1 MNKFL
6 SGLLISFLLIFN
18 LPISNATKPT
28 NSIDLKS
35 QTKLW
40 LTDRANITFTIAE
53 TSGNQI
59 SNAEVAISTDA
70 LLGRSA
76 IRQVIKKP
84 NTIDYRSIFETATI
98 EQNENEYSFTMP
110 GSKWQ
115 FNGAGTYALRITVY
129 VRGEAQKVTSFI
141 SFLPKSVTIN
151 KLRVST
157 VLPLIVDSGLTP
169 NDSILNDDTANLFLD
184 GAGINSVLS
193 VGRTIK
199 NATWVLDS
207 DTLRL
212 AQSIATGNVIAS
224 PEIHDANEDQISG
237 AENWLAKVIT
247 TVNSQNAF
255 VAPTGNV
262 DSVALNSENYKRIA
276 ALSLSDTQYVTDY
289 FAGLEFRKITIAP
302 DGDYPNSGFEW
313 LKSNQ
318 IKTNLLNSEAYPA
331 QDSTYTPNGVV
342 RDGVGNKSPVID
354 QYASGL
360 FSDAIGS
367 DINSGM
373 YQAAFAGDL
382 LITALEQPGVKRFL
396 VIKPEINQT
405 DITDAKFKFSST
417 ALKAPWLAQVK
428 LSKFQDFKVGNRNR
442 NATENKLNQSTK
454 DLIKSA
460 RTTKSNLASLISGA
474 IEEKQLDFAILRAAN
489 EVAVKSTQESLNVET
504 TKFLDQLNDAVRIM
518 SAGSVIFPNENAK
531 VPITVR
537 NDLSVPIEIHIETV
551 GLPSVRV
558 IPDSVED
565 LEIAP
570 GRRKS
575 IEIPTRLI
583 GTDTA
588 YLQLQI
594 TDSNGKHIG
603 RPILIQLSSSAYAQ
617 AAAWVIGAAFA
628 LLLIFAIRN
637 TLKRI
642 RASRGNSRE
651 NTEL

>member
-18 LPISNATKPT
+18 LPISNAAKPT
-28 NSIDLKS
+28 NTIDLKS

-59 SNAEVAISTDA
+59 SNAEVAISTEA

-84 NTIDYRSIFETATI
+84 NTVDYRSIFETATI

-157 VLPLIVDSGLTP
+157 VLPLIVNSGLTP

-193 VGRTIK
+193 VGRKIK
-199 NATWVLDS
+199 NVTWVLDS

-212 AQSIATGNVIAS
+212 AQSIATRNVIAS
-224 PEIHDANEDQISG
+224 PEIHNATEEQISG

-262 DSVALNSENYKRIA
+262 DSVALNNENYKRIA

-289 FAGLEFRKITIAP
+289 FAGLEFKKITIAP

-354 QYASGL
+354 RYASGL

-396 VIKPEINQT
+396 VIKPDINQT
-405 DITDAKFKFSST
+405 
-417 ALKAPWLAQVK
+417 
-428 LSKFQDFKVGNRNR
+428 
-442 NATENKLNQSTK
+442 
-454 DLIKSA
+454 
-460 RTTKSNLASLISGA
+460 
-474 IEEKQLDFAILRAAN
+474 
-489 EVAVKSTQESLNVET
+489 
-504 TKFLDQLNDAVRIM
+504 
-518 SAGSVIFPNENAK
+518 
-531 VPITVR
+531 
-537 NDLSVPIEIHIETV
+537 
-551 GLPSVRV
+551 
-558 IPDSVED
+558 
-565 LEIAP
+565 
-570 GRRKS
+570 
-575 IEIPTRLI
+575 
-583 GTDTA
+583 
-588 YLQLQI
+588 
-594 TDSNGKHIG
+594 
-603 RPILIQLSSSAYAQ
+603 
-617 AAAWVIGAAFA
+617 
-628 LLLIFAIRN
+628 
-637 TLKRI
+637 
-642 RASRGNSRE
+642 
-651 NTEL
+651 

>member
-18 LPISNATKPT
+18 LPISNAAKPT
-28 NSIDLKS
+28 NTIDLKS

-84 NTIDYRSIFETATI
+84 NTVDYRSIFETATI

-115 FNGAGTYALRITVY
+115 FNGAGTYALRITLY

-157 VLPLIVDSGLTP
+157 VLPLIVNSGLTP

-193 VGRTIK
+193 VGRKIK
-199 NATWVLDS
+199 NVTWVLDS

-212 AQSIATGNVIAS
+212 AQSIATSNVIAS
-224 PEIHDANEDQISG
+224 PEIHNATEDQISG

-262 DSVALNSENYKRIA
+262 DSVALNNENYKRIA

-289 FAGLEFRKITIAP
+289 FAGLEFKKITIAP

-354 QYASGL
+354 RYASGL

-396 VIKPEINQT
+396 VIKPDINQT
-405 DITDAKFKFSST
+405 DITDAKFKFAST

-428 LSKFQDFKVGNRNR
+428 LSKFQDFNVGNRNR
-442 NATENKLNQSTK
+442 NATENKLNRSTK

-489 EVAVKSTQESLNVET
+489 EVADTSTKESLNVET

-603 RPILIQLSSSAYAQ
+603 QPILIQLSSSAYAQ

-628 LLLIFAIRN
+628 LLLVFAIRN

>member
-18 LPISNATKPT
+18 LPISNAAKPT
-28 NSIDLKS
+28 NTIDLKS

-84 NTIDYRSIFETATI
+84 NTVDYRSIFETATI

-157 VLPLIVDSGLTP
+157 VLPLIVNSGLTP

-193 VGRTIK
+193 VGRKIK
-199 NATWVLDS
+199 NVTWVLDS

-212 AQSIATGNVIAS
+212 AQSIATSNVIAS
-224 PEIHDANEDQISG
+224 PEIHNATEDQISG

-262 DSVALNSENYKRIA
+262 DSVALNNENYKRIA

-289 FAGLEFRKITIAP
+289 FAGLEFKKITIAP

-354 QYASGL
+354 RYASGL

-396 VIKPEINQT
+396 VIKPDINQT
-405 DITDAKFKFSST
+405 DITDAKFKFAST

-428 LSKFQDFKVGNRNR
+428 LSKFQDFNVGNRNR

-489 EVAVKSTQESLNVET
+489 EVADTSTKESLNVET

-603 RPILIQLSSSAYAQ
+603 QPILIQLSSSAYAQ

-628 LLLIFAIRN
+628 LLLVFAIRN

>member
-18 LPISNATKPT
+18 LPISNAAKPNNT
-28 NSIDLKS
+28 IDLKS

-84 NTIDYRSIFETATI
+84 NTVNYRSIFETATI

-157 VLPLIVDSGLTP
+157 VLPLIVNSGLTP
-169 NDSILNDDTANLFLD
+169 NDSTLNDDTANLFLD

-193 VGRTIK
+193 VGRKIK

-212 AQSIATGNVIAS
+212 AQSIATSNVIAS
-224 PEIHDANEDQISG
+224 PEIHNATEEQISG

-262 DSVALNSENYKRIA
+262 DSVALNNENYKRIA

-289 FAGLEFRKITIAP
+289 FAGLEFKKITIAP

-354 QYASGL
+354 RYASGL

-396 VIKPEINQT
+396 VIKPDINQT
-405 DITDAKFKFSST
+405 DITDAKFKFAST

-428 LSKFQDFKVGNRNR
+428 LSKFQDFNVGNRNR

-454 DLIKSA
+454 DLVKSA

-489 EVAVKSTQESLNVET
+489 EVADKSTKESLNVET

-594 TDSNGKHIG
+594 ADSNGKHIG
-603 RPILIQLSSSAYAQ
+603 QPILIQLSSSAYAQ

-628 LLLIFAIRN
+628 LLLVFAIRN

-642 RASRGNSRE
+642 RARRGNSRE

>member
-18 LPISNATKPT
+18 LPISNAAKPT
-28 NSIDLKS
+28 NTIDLKS

-84 NTIDYRSIFETATI
+84 NTVDYRSIFETATI

-141 SFLPKSVTIN
+141 SFLTKSVTIN

-157 VLPLIVDSGLTP
+157 VLPLIVNSGLTP

-193 VGRTIK
+193 VGRKIK
-199 NATWVLDS
+199 NVTWVLDS

-212 AQSIATGNVIAS
+212 AQSIATSNVIAS
-224 PEIHDANEDQISG
+224 PEIHNATEEQISG

-262 DSVALNSENYKRIA
+262 DSVALNNENYKRIA
-276 ALSLSDTQYVTDY
+276 ALSLSDTHYVTDY
-289 FAGLEFRKITIAP
+289 FAGLEFKKITIAP

-354 QYASGL
+354 RYASGL

-396 VIKPEINQT
+396 VIKPDINQI
-405 DITDAKFKFSST
+405 DITDAKFKFAST

-428 LSKFQDFKVGNRNR
+428 LSKFQDFNVGNRNR

-489 EVAVKSTQESLNVET
+489 EVADTSTKESLNVET

-603 RPILIQLSSSAYAQ
+603 QPILIQLSSSAYAQ

-628 LLLIFAIRN
+628 LLLVFAIRN